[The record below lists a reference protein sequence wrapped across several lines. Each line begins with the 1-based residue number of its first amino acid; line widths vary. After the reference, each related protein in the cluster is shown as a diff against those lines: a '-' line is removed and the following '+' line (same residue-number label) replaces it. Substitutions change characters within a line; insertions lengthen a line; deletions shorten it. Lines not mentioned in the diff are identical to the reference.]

1 MLHQEIINISDKEY
15 THTYSDT
22 YYIRQIETGELYID
36 AIDICPCPY
45 TYEETDEPLP
55 KETASHKQE
64 EPDE

>member
-1 MLHQEIINISDKEY
+1 MLRQEIININGKEY

-22 YYIRQIETGELYID
+22 YYIRQIETGIVYTD

-55 KETASHKQE
+55 KPESGGD
-64 EPDE
+64 DE